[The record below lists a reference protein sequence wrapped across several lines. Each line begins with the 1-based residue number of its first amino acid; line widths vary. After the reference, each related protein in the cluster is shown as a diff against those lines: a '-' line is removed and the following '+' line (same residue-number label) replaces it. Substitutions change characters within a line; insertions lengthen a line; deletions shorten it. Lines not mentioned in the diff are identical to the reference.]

1 MVTQVTNYDRYIT
14 PVTGWSHISQ
24 SQITQLCYTKKNI
37 KDSRTD
43 DII

>member
-1 MVTQVTNYDRYIT
+1 MVIQVTNYDRCMT
-14 PVTGWSHISQ
+14 SVTGWSHMSQ
-24 SQITQLCYTKKNI
+24 SQVTQLCDTKKNI